1 MRADPRADTLT
12 HDRTAPPTTP
22 PTAPI
27 LNVSGYLFTTVDDP
41 AALRERLERELGAC
55 GVRGTV
61 LVAGE
66 GVNVALAGDAD
77 AVARAR
83 AALATDP
90 RLAPLRLK
98 ESRSDAAPFAR
109 LKVRVRS
116 EIIAFDGGRLDAAA
130 RAPAVTPDEL
140 ARWLGDGLDDDG
152 GDPGG
157 DGRRAVRLLD
167 TRNAYEI
174 EAGAFE
180 GAIDLGIGHFRDFRA
195 AVEAALADGTLD
207 LETPLVTYCTG
218 GVRCEKAAPWL
229 IGRGFE
235 AVWQL
240 DGGILG
246 WLAARG
252 GERWTG
258 DCFVFDERV
267 SVDAALAPTGATPCR
282 GCGTAVRPGTRCGCG
297 QLLRGT
303 GAYSRTAAE
312 TV

>member
-1 MRADPRADTLT
+1 MTVPM
-12 HDRTAPPTTP
+12 TT
-22 PTAPI
+22 PI

-41 AALRERLERELGAC
+41 DALRERLERELGAS

-61 LVAGE
+61 LVARE

-83 AALATDP
+83 AALAADP
-90 RLAPLRLK
+90 RLAALRLK

-109 LKVRVRS
+109 LKVRLRP
-116 EIIAFDGGRLDAAA
+116 EIIAFDGGSLDAAA

-140 ARWLGDGLDDDG
+140 ARWLEDGLDGDGDGDG
-152 GDPGG
+152 GPGG
-157 DGRRAVRLLD
+157 GDRRAVRLLD
-167 TRNAYEI
+167 TRNAYEV

-180 GAIDLGIGHFRDFRA
+180 GAIDLGIGHFREFRA

-207 LETPLVTYCTG
+207 PATPLVTYCTG

-240 DGGILG
+240 DGGVLD

-252 GERWTG
+252 GDRWTG

-267 SVDAALAPTGATPCR
+267 SVDASLAPTGATLCR
-282 GCGTAVRPGTRCGCG
+282 GCGTAVRPGVRCGCG
-297 QLLRGT
+297 H
-303 GAYSRTAAE
+303 APDADP
-312 TV
+312 